1 VPELLQCFEGELGA
15 YHEKHGREFAVIKEK
30 SKLRVDHMQV
40 NKQSDIMHIE
50 YIVPQGNVEEKRE
63 YAQFISNECWIRSI
77 PLHDTLEDWR
87 LSLYQSISLEEYITF
102 LESIRQWDEEGRK
115 TVVLVKVI
123 ELLIPCILHCKNRVG
138 EKKLT
143 ILLWRQLDHFPGP
156 KIDFIQRMDATF
168 KTQILGTEISSA
180 HWNIKHSKD
189 NNGQIIIKPLQVR
202 NQIAWKMISNIE
214 KNVDAAVP
222 IVDNEFGDKFIL
234 GVESYREV
242 MSLLTMDR
250 SLWRRRR
257 DKLYPYSRL
266 WSYTLLLGEV

>member
-1 VPELLQCFEGELGA
+1 
-15 YHEKHGREFAVIKEK
+15 
-30 SKLRVDHMQV
+30 
-40 NKQSDIMHIE
+40 
-50 YIVPQGNVEEKRE
+50 
-63 YAQFISNECWIRSI
+63 
-77 PLHDTLEDWR
+77 
-87 LSLYQSISLEEYITF
+87 
-102 LESIRQWDEEGRK
+102 
-115 TVVLVKVI
+115 
-123 ELLIPCILHCKNRVG
+123 
-138 EKKLT
+138 
-143 ILLWRQLDHFPGP
+143 
-156 KIDFIQRMDATF
+156 MDATF

-189 NNGQIIIKPLQVR
+189 NNGQIIIEPLQVR